1 MVTSGPRACNMLTKH
16 SYDVTE
22 VIGVSRIRKAIIPE
36 IIYALLS
43 MQVLVSRCN
52 LTRPSLPCG
61 SGPARLKAACQTTYT
76 SNLKDDI
83 HKETWGIVLKTE
95 FALATTEPVQRC
107 QLLCKYVNAW
117 DARMRDA
124 CYCNSSRVRTADHS
138 SCSPPHHIHLNSQFL
153 AKANHQR
160 ARGFTRLAFQH
171 KYFKPFIID
180 EWPVDRSRGGHSHRP
195 YSHSCDCSR
204 SMVNGQSRRNGC
216 GQRSKPPKRVR
227 STVKAAQK
235 YSQQRSPP
243 YSKCMACQYT
253 GITISGIRW
262 TAQECFYLRRLR
274 SKT

>member
-1 MVTSGPRACNMLTKH
+1 MC
-16 SYDVTE
+16 
-22 VIGVSRIRKAIIPE
+22 
-36 IIYALLS
+36 
-43 MQVLVSRCN
+43 
-52 LTRPSLPCG
+52 
-61 SGPARLKAACQTTYT
+61 
-76 SNLKDDI
+76 
-83 HKETWGIVLKTE
+83 
-95 FALATTEPVQRC
+95 
-107 QLLCKYVNAW
+107 
-117 DARMRDA
+117 DA

-262 TAQECFYLRRLR
+262 TAQECFYLRRLGAKSSYCFGHTPVKADPTVQEVSPRTLTVTRHKNQRNRLLHLCCHTETVLRITFRTVQSVFNWCIAKAHQRRRAGKYVLKSKAMGQR
-274 SKT
+274 STDEIGVVNGQNPENSSQSFDPRLQL